1 MLLHFLLVNK
11 RLMTLIDVTFF
22 QSIHSFLSRHIMY
35 VAVTTISSSVCI
47 FLFLSPDAAH
57 TCCLLSQV
65 VCPFV
70 TFVNLS
76 KPVTIFLNL
85 GVSFF
90 KILQVC

>member
-57 TCCLLSQV
+57 TCCLLTG
-65 VCPFV
+65 C
-70 TFVNLS
+70 LS
-76 KPVTIFLNL
+76 VRYICQFIQTSNNISEFRGIFL
-85 GVSFF
+85 
-90 KILQVC
+90 